1 MAETSTP
8 AIQHAVVMDQAEQY
22 YREVRTFGGAILDIQ
37 NRAHKAEADG
47 QSTYETIMSIEF
59 PLTALR
65 KQFKDA
71 LSISG
76 DHYDRNEDGYY
87 QAAVELA
94 TQEGYQ
100 INV

>member
-1 MAETSTP
+1 
-8 AIQHAVVMDQAEQY
+8 
-22 YREVRTFGGAILDIQ
+22 
-37 NRAHKAEADG
+37 
-47 QSTYETIMSIEF
+47 MSIEF